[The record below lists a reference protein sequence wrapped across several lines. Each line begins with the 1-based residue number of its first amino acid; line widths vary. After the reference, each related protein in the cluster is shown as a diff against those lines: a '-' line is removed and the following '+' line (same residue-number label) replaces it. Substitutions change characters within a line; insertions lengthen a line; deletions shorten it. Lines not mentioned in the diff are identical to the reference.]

1 MGVFLSLVTLVL
13 WLLFIFDWAQGFI
26 HFADAVGLP
35 VSAIALLVSVF
46 YLFAGLELCCQL
58 RALQKLKPTMVSSA
72 RTTRLSASRPSE
84 LKASMDG
91 TDVVSPAWAI
101 QNPPGKMDPNL
112 LSDETESSQTV
123 PYLRPERRL
132 SSSRGVDFARES
144 DAASLAPDPAGSF
157 ARNFLSAS
165 QLSQFRSHRSST
177 FHRTTDLEDVMAVA
191 FACIKPMI
199 SGLSRMLA
207 ISVVCFCSFLFRS
220 CFILVMMVNHW
231 RDETRSWKLPEWQ
244 ILLYVGISEIL
255 PALLLLFLYMAPGLQ
270 AVMAVAWKETSR
282 IVRHSVLEISAVG
295 TDHSPYVDRS
305 CLLTSLWEGTYRC
318 DSVE

>member
-1 MGVFLSLVTLVL
+1 LVL

-58 RALQKLKPTMVSSA
+58 RALQNLKPTMVSSA

-101 QNPPGKMDPNL
+101 QNPQGKMDPNL

-123 PYLRPERRL
+123 PYLRPERPL

-220 CFILVMMVNHW
+220 CFILVVMVNNW
-231 RDETRSWKLPEWQ
+231 GDETRSWKLPEWQ

>member
-1 MGVFLSLVTLVL
+1 
-13 WLLFIFDWAQGFI
+13 
-26 HFADAVGLP
+26 
-35 VSAIALLVSVF
+35 
-46 YLFAGLELCCQL
+46 
-58 RALQKLKPTMVSSA
+58 
-72 RTTRLSASRPSE
+72 
-84 LKASMDG
+84 
-91 TDVVSPAWAI
+91 
-101 QNPPGKMDPNL
+101 
-112 LSDETESSQTV
+112 
-123 PYLRPERRL
+123 
-132 SSSRGVDFARES
+132 
-144 DAASLAPDPAGSF
+144 
-157 ARNFLSAS
+157 
-165 QLSQFRSHRSST
+165 
-177 FHRTTDLEDVMAVA
+177 MAVA